1 MFSSSYYFGY
11 CYIHPGTMRL
21 SNCKSEH
28 TVPAR
33 LLYLQV
39 PTVSLGVPR
48 ATFISDLLA
57 ANSGFP
63 KPTLRSYNSLDRLR
77 IH

>member
-1 MFSSSYYFGY
+1 M
-11 CYIHPGTMRL
+11 MRL

-28 TVPAR
+28 AVPAR

-39 PTVSLGVPR
+39 LAVSLRVPR
-48 ATFISDLLA
+48 ATFILDLLA

-63 KPTLRSYNSLDRLR
+63 KPTVRSDNSPDRLR